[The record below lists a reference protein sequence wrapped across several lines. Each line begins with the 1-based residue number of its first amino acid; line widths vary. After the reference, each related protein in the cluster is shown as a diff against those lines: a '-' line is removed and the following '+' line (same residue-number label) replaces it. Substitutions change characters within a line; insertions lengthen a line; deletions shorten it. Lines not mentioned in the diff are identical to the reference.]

1 LTDIPDN
8 TDPGAT
14 IVLLRAELERAQRE
28 HHRLT
33 RELHHRVRNNLQ
45 IVSSLLALTARDAED
60 PALVSS
66 LADIAARVD
75 TLTRAQHWIYEDVT
89 QRGVDLQALVSDLC
103 TGLERRLKS
112 QCHRRVR
119 MRCLTAGLFVSA
131 ELAVPISFLL
141 TEFAGLAARHGV
153 AGPLHVALALAADAD
168 RLTLAVASRS
178 FVGHDYLMQQPDQPA
193 ARLILGMVRQLGGSL
208 AYDGNRGRYSITFAR
223 WAGSAAGEPPP
234 QSAGCRE
241 QP

>member
-1 LTDIPDN
+1 LTDTPDN
-8 TDPGAT
+8 TDPAAT
-14 IVLLRAELERAQRE
+14 IALLRAELERAHCE

-60 PALVSS
+60 PALVRS
-66 LADIAARVD
+66 LGDVAARVD

-89 QRGVDLQALVSDLC
+89 QRGVDLQALVGDLC

-112 QCHRRVR
+112 QRHRRVR

-131 ELAVPISFLL
+131 DLAVPTSFLL
-141 TEFAGLAARHGV
+141 TEFAGLAARHGA
-153 AGPLHVALALAADAD
+153 AGPLHIALALATDAD

-178 FVGHDYLMQQPDQPA
+178 FVGHDYLMKQPDQPA
-193 ARLILGMVRQLGGSL
+193 ARLILGMVRQLGGQL
-208 AYDGNRGRYSITFAR
+208 AHDSNRGRYAVSFAR
-223 WAGSAAGEPPP
+223 
-234 QSAGCRE
+234 
-241 QP
+241 